1 MNYFNINNKFKFQKF
16 LELSFGYCF
25 FIVLLDF
32 FLSLQLSVNHAVF
45 TILKEFFCSLIS
57 PLQVWSLSLGC

>member
-16 LELSFGYCF
+16 FRTEFWVLF